1 MLKKINCCFANTIYD
16 KYQNTKFG
24 INKCS
29 VENESDIDTT
39 IQLKELYTHQKKL
52 ENLFA
57 ENLCNTAKV
66 EELINIL

>member
-1 MLKKINCCFANTIYD
+1 MLKKINCCFANAIYD
-16 KYQNTKFG
+16 KYQNNKFG

-29 VENESDIDTT
+29 VQDESDIDKT

-52 ENLFA
+52 KDLFA
-57 ENLCNTAKV
+57 ENSCDTNKI